1 MNPDRATNPVGPSR
15 PGLLEGRV
23 GVIAGV
29 GVGLGRDVALA
40 FAREGA
46 DVVLAARRR
55 DVTDQVADEVAEL
68 GRRAVVV
75 EMDLRDPEDCAALAE
90 TTVAELGRIDS
101 LVTVAYLTSDRSRL
115 VDTSPDLAN
124 WRPQFDTNLF
134 GTLQIV
140 RAVVPQMIEQG
151 SGRIIFVNT
160 MAIRL
165 VAPRMASYIGSKAAL
180 ESIARVLALELGPHG
195 IRVNSIHPGYMGGDR
210 VDQIFHR
217 RAADHGTTFEQE
229 YEQVRSGLA
238 LGYIPPT
245 PEYAGTIVY
254 LASDLSLPVTGE
266 SIWVNAGQTRH

>member
-1 MNPDRATNPVGPSR
+1 MNPGGPGR

-29 GVGLGRDVALA
+29 GMGLGRDVALA

-46 DVVLAARRR
+46 DVVLTARRR
-55 DVTDQVADEVAEL
+55 EVTDQVASEVAEL
-68 GRRAVVV
+68 GRRAIVV
-75 EMDLRDPEDCAALAE
+75 EMDLLQAEDCTALAE
-90 TTVAELGRIDS
+90 TAVAQLGRIDS
-101 LVTVAYLTSDRSRL
+101 LVTVAYLTSDRTRL

-124 WRPQFDTNLF
+124 WRPQFETNLF

-151 SGRIIFVNT
+151 GGRIIFVNS
-160 MAIRL
+160 MATRL

-210 VDQIFHR
+210 VDQIFRR
-217 RAADHGTTFEQE
+217 RAADNGTTFAEE
-229 YEQVRSGLA
+229 HERVRSGLA
-238 LGYIPPT
+238 LGYIPRT
-245 PEYAGTIVY
+245 SEYAGTIVY